1 MGIRYVMAG
10 GGPGALIGEAHR
22 IAARASGFELV
33 GGAFSRD
40 LTQSR
45 VQAEKSGLA
54 AGAGYGDWQ
63 ALIADAGRLEAAAIV
78 IVTPNHLHA
87 PIALAALNAGLHV
100 ICDKPLCTSVGDA
113 RAIVGAAVQA
123 GRIVG
128 LTHTYAGYASIGEA
142 ARRVR
147 AGTIG
152 RPRLVLGH
160 YVQDWLTKPIERDG
174 VGMAAWR
181 LDPARSGPA
190 GAAADIGTHAYHM
203 AGMVSGMAA
212 SDLSAELSS
221 FVEGRRLDDTALVRL
236 RYPGGTR
243 GVLTISQAVASS
255 GGAVRFEILGDE
267 GGIGWQLDRPHELKL
282 MKLGAPAEAITV
294 ETPGPLPEVPGAPA
308 GFLNAFAALYGRYAA
323 AIRGEPTWY
332 PDAGDGLEGMKFI
345 EAAVRSSAADGAWT
359 PL

>member
-1 MGIRYVMAG
+1 MGIRYVMVG

-22 IAARASGFELV
+22 LAARASGFELV
-33 GGAFSRD
+33 AGAFSSD
-40 LTQSR
+40 LERSR
-45 VQAEKSGLA
+45 SQAEKSGLA
-54 AGAGYGDWQ
+54 AGAGYGDWP
-63 ALIADAGRLEAAAIV
+63 ALISDAGRLGAEAIV

-87 PIALAALNAGLHV
+87 PIALAALEAGLHV
-100 ICDKPLCTSVGDA
+100 ICDKPLCTSAGDA
-113 RAIVGAAVQA
+113 RAIVKAAMRA
-123 GRIVG
+123 ERIVG
-128 LTHTYAGYASIGEA
+128 LTHTYAGYASIAEA

-147 AGTIG
+147 AGAIG
-152 RPRLVLGH
+152 RPRLILGH
-160 YVQDWLTKPIERDG
+160 YIQDWLTKPIEREG

-212 SDLSAELSS
+212 AELSAELSS

-236 RYPGGTR
+236 RYPGGAR

-255 GGAVRFEILGDE
+255 GGSVRFEIMGDE
-267 GGIGWQLDRPHELKL
+267 GGIGWRLERPHDLTL
-282 MKLGAPAEAITV
+282 MKLGGPAEVVTV

-323 AIRGEPTWY
+323 AIGGASTWH
-332 PDAGDGLEGMKFI
+332 PDARDGLEGMKFI

-359 PL
+359 QV